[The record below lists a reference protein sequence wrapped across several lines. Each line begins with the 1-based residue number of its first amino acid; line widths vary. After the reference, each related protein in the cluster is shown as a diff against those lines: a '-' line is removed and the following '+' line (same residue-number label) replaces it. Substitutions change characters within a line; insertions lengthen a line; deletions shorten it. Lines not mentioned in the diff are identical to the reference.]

1 MLARRQPD
9 LTVCMEQVH
18 KPHNVSA
25 IIRTADAV
33 GVHEVHA
40 VWPGSRMRT
49 MASAAA
55 GSNSWVQVKTHR
67 TIGDAVA
74 HLKGQGMQIL
84 ATHLSDNAVDFR
96 EIDYT
101 RPTCIL
107 MGQEKTG
114 ITQEALALADQ
125 DIIIPMI
132 GMVQSLNVSVASA
145 LILYEAQRQRQMR
158 ACTCVKTAC
167 CRKPS
172 NNACCLKAAIRCWRK
187 SQNAKV
193 CPTPT
198 LISKARLKPMLTGG
212 PPCRPQGKR
221 DEGRLLDAV
230 PLSSLTGVGA
240 ALSNKLAKIN
250 LHTVQDLLL
259 HLPLRYEDRTHLY
272 PIGELLPGVYATVE
286 GEVLNCN
293 ISFGG
298 RRMMTC
304 QISDGSGILTM
315 RFFNFNAAMKNSL
328 ATGRRVLAY
337 GEAKRGKYGA
347 EMIHPEYRVQGDL
360 STPELQ
366 ETLTPVYPTTE
377 GVKQATLRK
386 LTDQALD
393 LLDTCAIEELLPP
406 ELSQG
411 MMTLPEALRTLH
423 RPPPT
428 LQLSD
433 LETGQHPAQRRLI
446 LEELLAHNLSM
457 LALRA
462 GAQRFHAQPL
472 SANDALKNKLLAAL
486 PFKPTGAW
494 ARVVAEIERDMALDV
509 PMMRLV
515 QGDVG
520 SGKTLVAALAALRA
534 IAHGKQVAL
543 MAPTELLAE
552 QHANNFRNWFA
563 PLGIEVGWLAGK
575 QKGKARLAQ
584 QEAIA
589 SGQVQMIVGTHAI
602 FQEQVQFNG
611 LALVI
616 IDEQHRF
623 GVHQR
628 LALWE
633 KGQQQ
638 GFHPHQ
644 LIMTATPIPRTLA
657 MTAYADLDTSV
668 IDELPPGRTPVT
680 TVAIPD
686 TRRTDIIDRVRH
698 ACITEGRQAYWVC
711 TLIEESE
718 LLEAQ
723 AAEATWE
730 ELKLALPELNV
741 GLVHGRMKPA
751 DKQAVM
757 ASFKQGELHLL
768 VATTVIEVGV
778 DVPNASLMIIE
789 NPERLGLAQLH
800 QLRGRVGRGAVASH
814 CVLLYKTPLSK
825 TAQIRLQVLRDSNDG
840 FVIAQKDLEIRGPGE
855 LLGTRQT
862 GNAEFKVADLLRDQ
876 AMIPEVQRLA
886 RHIHERYPQQAK
898 ALIERWMPETE
909 RYSNA

>member
-1 MLARRQPD
+1 
-9 LTVCMEQVH
+9 
-18 KPHNVSA
+18 
-25 IIRTADAV
+25 
-33 GVHEVHA
+33 
-40 VWPGSRMRT
+40 
-49 MASAAA
+49 
-55 GSNSWVQVKTHR
+55 
-67 TIGDAVA
+67 
-74 HLKGQGMQIL
+74 MQ
-84 ATHLSDNAVDFR
+84 
-96 EIDYT
+96 
-101 RPTCIL
+101 
-107 MGQEKTG
+107 
-114 ITQEALALADQ
+114 
-125 DIIIPMI
+125 
-132 GMVQSLNVSVASA
+132 
-145 LILYEAQRQRQMR
+145 
-158 ACTCVKTAC
+158 
-167 CRKPS
+167 
-172 NNACCLKAAIRCWRK
+172 
-187 SQNAKV
+187 
-193 CPTPT
+193 
-198 LISKARLKPMLTGG
+198 
-212 PPCRPQGKR
+212 
-221 DEGRLLDAV
+221 GRLLDAV
-230 PLSSLTGVGA
+230 PLNSLTGVGA
-240 ALSNKLAKIN
+240 AQSSKLAKIG
-250 LHTVQDLLL
+250 LYTVQDLLL
-259 HLPLRYEDRTHLY
+259 HLPLRYEDRTQLY
-272 PIGELLPGVYATVE
+272 QIGDLLPGIYATVE
-286 GEVLNCN
+286 GEVLNSN
-293 ISFGG
+293 ITFGG

-315 RFFNFNAAMKNSL
+315 RFFNFSAAMKNSL
-328 ATGRRVLAY
+328 AAGRRVLAY

-360 STPELQ
+360 STPEMQ

-377 GVKQATLRK
+377 GIKQATLRK
-386 LTDQALD
+386 LTDQALE
-393 LLDTCAIEELLPP
+393 LLDTCAIAELLPP
-406 ELSQG
+406 ELAQG
-411 MMTLPEALRTLH
+411 MMSLPEALRTLH

-433 LETGQHPAQRRLI
+433 LESGQHPAQRRLI

-462 GAQRFHAQPL
+462 GAQRFHALPL
-472 SANDALKNKLLAAL
+472 PARNELKDKLLASL
-486 PFKPTGAW
+486 PFKPTGAQ
-494 ARVVAEIERDMALDV
+494 ARVTAEIERDLALDV

-534 IAHGKQVAL
+534 IAHGRQVAL

-552 QHANNFRNWFA
+552 QHANNFRSWFA
-563 PLGIEVGWLAGK
+563 PLGVEVGWLAGK
-575 QKGKARLAQ
+575 QKGKARQAQ

-602 FQEQVQFNG
+602 FQEQVQFHG

-633 KGQQQ
+633 KGLQQ
-638 GFHPHQ
+638 GYHPHQ

-657 MTAYADLDTSV
+657 MTAYADLDTST

-686 TRRTDIIDRVRH
+686 TRRSDIIDRVRN
-698 ACITEGRQAYWVC
+698 ACQEGRQAYWVC
-711 TLIEESE
+711 TLIEESD

-751 DKQAVM
+751 EKQAVM
-757 ASFKQGELHLL
+757 QSFKQGDLHLL
-768 VATTVIEVGV
+768 IATTVIEVGV

-814 CVLLYKTPLSK
+814 CVLLYKAPLSK
-825 TAQIRLQVLRDSNDG
+825 TAQKRLQVLRDSNDG
-840 FVIAQKDLEIRGPGE
+840 FVIAQQDLEIRGPGE

-876 AMIPEVQRLA
+876 GMIPEVQRLA
-886 RHIHERYPQQAK
+886 RHIHDRYPDQAA

>member
-1 MLARRQPD
+1 
-9 LTVCMEQVH
+9 
-18 KPHNVSA
+18 
-25 IIRTADAV
+25 
-33 GVHEVHA
+33 
-40 VWPGSRMRT
+40 MR
-49 MASAAA
+49 
-55 GSNSWVQVKTHR
+55 
-67 TIGDAVA
+67 
-74 HLKGQGMQIL
+74 
-84 ATHLSDNAVDFR
+84 
-96 EIDYT
+96 
-101 RPTCIL
+101 
-107 MGQEKTG
+107 
-114 ITQEALALADQ
+114 
-125 DIIIPMI
+125 
-132 GMVQSLNVSVASA
+132 
-145 LILYEAQRQRQMR
+145 
-158 ACTCVKTAC
+158 
-167 CRKPS
+167 
-172 NNACCLKAAIRCWRK
+172 
-187 SQNAKV
+187 
-193 CPTPT
+193 
-198 LISKARLKPMLTGG
+198 
-212 PPCRPQGKR
+212 
-221 DEGRLLDAV
+221 GRLLDAV

-240 ALSNKLAKIN
+240 SQSAKLAKIG

-259 HLPLRYEDRTHLY
+259 HFPLRYEDRTHLY
-272 PIGELLPGVYATVE
+272 PINDLLPGIYATVE

-293 ISFGG
+293 ITFGG

-304 QISDGSGILTM
+304 QISDGTGILTM

-328 ATGRRVLAY
+328 SAGRRVLAY

-347 EMIHPEYRVQGDL
+347 EMIHPEYRIQGDL
-360 STPELQ
+360 STPEMQ

-377 GVKQATLRK
+377 GIRQATLRK
-386 LTDQALD
+386 LTDQALE
-393 LLDTCAIEELLPP
+393 LLDTCAIAEELLPP

-411 MMTLPEALRTLH
+411 LMSLPEALRTLH
-423 RPPPT
+423 RPPP
-428 LQLSD
+428 D
-433 LETGQHPAQRRLI
+433 MKLEDVESGQHPAQRRLI

-462 GAQRFHAQPL
+462 GAQRYHAQAL
-472 SANDALKNKLLAAL
+472 TAKDSLKNQLLASL
-486 PFKPTGAW
+486 PFKPTGAQ
-494 ARVVAEIERDMALDV
+494 ARVVAEVEHDMALDI

-534 IAHGKQVAL
+534 IANGKQVAM

-575 QKGKARLAQ
+575 QKGKARQAQ

-589 SGQVQMIVGTHAI
+589 SGQVSMVVGTHAI
-602 FQEQVQFNG
+602 FQEQVQFHS

-680 TVAIPD
+680 TVAIAD
-686 TRRTDIIDRVRH
+686 TRRGEIIERVRS
-698 ACITEGRQAYWVC
+698 ACQEGRQAYWVC

-730 ELKLALPELNV
+730 ELKTTLPDLNV
-741 GLVHGRMKPA
+741 GLVHGRMKPTE
-751 DKQAVM
+751 KQAVM
-757 ASFKQGELHLL
+757 QAFKQGEMHLL

-814 CVLLYKTPLSK
+814 CVLLYKSPLSK
-825 TAQIRLQVLRDSNDG
+825 TAQLRLQVLRDSNDG

-876 AMIPEVQRLA
+876 AVIPQVQRIA
-886 RHIHERYPQQAK
+886 RHIHEQYPEHAQ

-909 RYSNA
+909 KYSNA

>member
-1 MLARRQPD
+1 M
-9 LTVCMEQVH
+9 
-18 KPHNVSA
+18 K
-25 IIRTADAV
+25 
-33 GVHEVHA
+33 
-40 VWPGSRMRT
+40 
-49 MASAAA
+49 
-55 GSNSWVQVKTHR
+55 
-67 TIGDAVA
+67 
-74 HLKGQGMQIL
+74 
-84 ATHLSDNAVDFR
+84 
-96 EIDYT
+96 
-101 RPTCIL
+101 
-107 MGQEKTG
+107 
-114 ITQEALALADQ
+114 
-125 DIIIPMI
+125 
-132 GMVQSLNVSVASA
+132 
-145 LILYEAQRQRQMR
+145 
-158 ACTCVKTAC
+158 
-167 CRKPS
+167 
-172 NNACCLKAAIRCWRK
+172 
-187 SQNAKV
+187 
-193 CPTPT
+193 
-198 LISKARLKPMLTGG
+198 
-212 PPCRPQGKR
+212 
-221 DEGRLLDAV
+221 GRLLDAV

-240 ALSNKLAKIN
+240 SQSAKLAKLG
-250 LHTVQDLLL
+250 LHTVQDLLF
-259 HLPLRYEDRTHLY
+259 HFPLRYEDRTQLST
-272 PIGELLPGVYATVE
+272 ISDLLPGVYATVE
-286 GEVLNCN
+286 AEVLNCN
-293 ISFGG
+293 IVFG
-298 RRMMTC
+298 RKRMMVC
-304 QISDGSGILTM
+304 QLSDGTGVLTL
-315 RFFNFNAAMKNSL
+315 RFFNFNAGMKNNL
-328 ATGRRVLAY
+328 AHGRRVLAY
-337 GEAKRGKYGA
+337 GEVKRGQYGA

-360 STPELQ
+360 ETTELQ

-377 GVKQATLRK
+377 GVRQATLRK
-386 LTDQALD
+386 LTDQALEV
-393 LLDTCAIEELLPP
+393 LDTCPVAELLPV

-411 MMTLPEALRTLH
+411 LMSLPEAIRTLH
-423 RPPPT
+423 RPPPS
-428 LQLSD
+428 LQLTD
-433 LETGQHPAQRRLI
+433 LESGKHPAQRRLI

-462 GAQRFHAQPL
+462 GAQRYR
-472 SANDALKNKLLAAL
+472 AL
-486 PFKPTGAW
+486 PLDAKDKLKTQFLRSLPFTPTA
-494 ARVVAEIERDMALDV
+494 AQNRVVAEIESDLALDI

-534 IAHGKQVAL
+534 ISHGQQVAM

-563 PLGIEVGWLAGK
+563 PLGIDVGWLAGK

-589 SGQVQMIVGTHAI
+589 NGQVPMVVGTHAI
-602 FQEQVQFNG
+602 FQEQVQFKN

-686 TRRTDIIDRVRH
+686 TRRGDIIDRVRH
-698 ACITEGRQAYWVC
+698 ACTQEGRQAYWVC

-730 ELKLALPELNV
+730 ELKTSLPELKV
-741 GLVHGRMKPA
+741 ALVHGRMKPQE
-751 DKQAVM
+751 KQAVM
-757 ASFKQGELHLL
+757 LSFKQGDVDLL

-814 CVLLYKTPLSK
+814 CVLLYKAPLSK
-825 TAQIRLQVLRDSNDG
+825 TAQVRLQVLRDSNDG

-876 AMIPEVQRLA
+876 ALIPEVQRIS
-886 RHIHERYPQQAK
+886 RHIHEYFPEQAA

-909 RYSNA
+909 KYSNA